1 MEWYIK
7 CLKNYA
13 VFQGR
18 ARRKEF
24 WMFAL
29 FNWIICM
36 ALSMIGSLFVDSIGL
51 AGQIP
56 YYIYGAAVCIP
67 SLAVLVRRLHDVNKS
82 GWWYFIILI
91 PLVGA
96 IWMLVLLC
104 TEGDK
109 GDNKYGPNPKAL
121 EA

>member
-7 CLKNYA
+7 CWKNYA

-18 ARRKEF
+18 ARRKEY

-29 FNWIICM
+29 FNFVICM
-36 ALSMIGSLFVDSIGL
+36 ALSMIGSLFIDSIGM
-51 AGQIP
+51 ASQIP
-56 YYIYGAAVCIP
+56 YYIYALAAFIP
-67 SLAVLVRRLHDVNKS
+67 SLAVMVRRLHDVNKS
-82 GWWYFIILI
+82 GWWYFIILV
-91 PLVGA
+91 PLIGI

>member
-7 CLKNYA
+7 CWKNYA

-29 FNWIICM
+29 FNFVICM
-36 ALSMIGSLFVDSIGL
+36 ALSMIGSLFIDSIGM

-56 YYIYGAAVCIP
+56 YYIYALAVFIP
-67 SLAVLVRRLHDVNKS
+67 NLAVLVRRLHDVNKS

-91 PLVGA
+91 PLIGA

-109 GDNKYGPNPKAL
+109 GDNKYGPDPKAI
-121 EA
+121 EF

>member
-7 CLKNYA
+7 CWKNYA

-56 YYIYGAAVCIP
+56 YYIYAFAVLIP
-67 SLAVLVRRLHDVNKS
+67 SIAVAVRRLHDVNKS

-91 PLVGA
+91 PLIGA
-96 IWMLVLLC
+96 IWLLVLFC

-109 GDNKYGPNPKAL
+109 GDNQYGPNPKAL

>member
-7 CLKNYA
+7 CWKNYA

-29 FNWIICM
+29 INWVICI
-36 ALSMIGSLFVDSIGL
+36 ALSFLCGLLVDSLGTL
-51 AGQIP
+51 AQVP
-56 YYIYGAAVCIP
+56 YGIYALAILIP
-67 SLAVLVRRLHDVNKS
+67 SLAVAVRRLHDINKS

-91 PLVGA
+91 PLIGA
-96 IWMLVLLC
+96 IWFLVLLC